1 MAHRSPEDLQDRRD
15 IHRAQILLGLAR
27 GLTDGESAEA
37 LRRRAAAES
46 VSIHAA
52 ALAVLSDSPM
62 DDELAFSRP
71 VRTGRHLS
79 AVASLPPRH
88 DP

>member
-15 IHRAQILLGLAR
+15 IHRAQVLLGLAS
-27 GLTDGESAEA
+27 GLTDVESAEA
-37 LRRRAAAES
+37 LRRRAAVES
-46 VSIHAA
+46 VSLHAA
-52 ALAVLSDSPM
+52 ALAVLSDSPV
-62 DDELAFSRP
+62 DDELAFRRP
-71 VRTGRHLS
+71 VHTGRHLS

>member
-15 IHRAQILLGLAR
+15 IRRAQVLLGLAR
-27 GLTDGESAEA
+27 GLTDTESAEA

-46 VSIHAA
+46 VSLHAA
-52 ALAVLSDSPM
+52 ALAVLSDSPL
-62 DDELAFSRP
+62 DDELVFSRP

-79 AVASLPPRH
+79 AVASSPPRH
-88 DP
+88 DL